1 MPDLVT
7 LLLLAGATARL
18 SRLATTDGLTERPR
32 LAVWS
37 WVAQPRKIRRSAAQG
52 EPIPPPTGLRS
63 TLLTLLQCRWC
74 ISFWI
79 ALGVIGTAYAAHALH
94 PWALTTATVL
104 AAALSLSYA
113 TGWLAD
119 NEAPE
124 QEEEYDA

>member
-1 MPDLVT
+1 M
-7 LLLLAGATARL
+7 LLLLTGATARL

-37 WVAQPRKIRRSAAQG
+37 WVAQPRKVRRAAAQG
-52 EPIPPPTGLRS
+52 EPIPPPTGARS
-63 TLLTLLQCRWC
+63 TLLKLLQCRWC

-79 ALGVIGTAYAAHALH
+79 ALAVLGAAYAAHLH
-94 PWALTTATVL
+94 PWALAAGTAL
-104 AAALSLSYA
+104 ATALSLSYA

-124 QEEEYDA
+124 TEAEYDA